1 MIIYSLEDLGKFYGL
16 RPKAPKQKAGKIYCR
31 KCGGLMKRHNNILI
45 CDNEISRT
53 DPDGEEKTHVCNAY
67 FIQAIRRTNS
77 SLIPPGE
84 LPESFGQPE
93 QLRKERFK
101 QRKRK

>member
-1 MIIYSLEDLGKFYGL
+1 MIIYSLEDLGKVYGL
-16 RPKAPKQKAGKIYCR
+16 RPKAPKHKEGKIYCR

-53 DPDGEEKTHVCNAY
+53 DPDGEKKIRVCNAY
-67 FIQAIRRTNS
+67 FIQAIRRTYS

-84 LPESFGQPE
+84 LPESFSQPE
-93 QLRKERFK
+93 PPREARFK
-101 QRKRK
+101 KRKRK